1 MSINIIHIINGTEW
15 KFNPNLDLNL
25 GLGPQ
30 SQKTHNWQHPDS
42 EHSLQHLMRSE
53 VRGKTRV
60 FLGLSRG
67 GLLTSSYQT
76 MVPPSSDKSVFEWLR
91 NTVIL
96 SFLPQPTC
104 VVSWKD
110 TFLAKFQH
118 PELRRPR
125 SGAQLLFLCCEGN
138 ASCSPPWARRDNLP

>member
-1 MSINIIHIINGTEW
+1 M
-15 KFNPNLDLNL
+15 
-25 GLGPQ
+25 
-30 SQKTHNWQHPDS
+30 
-42 EHSLQHLMRSE
+42 
-53 VRGKTRV
+53 

-104 VVSWKD
+104 VVS
-110 TFLAKFQH
+110 
-118 PELRRPR
+118 
-125 SGAQLLFLCCEGN
+125 
-138 ASCSPPWARRDNLP
+138 

>member
-30 SQKTHNWQHPDS
+30 SQKTHNVQHPDSEHSLQHPDS

-53 VRGKTRV
+53 VRVKPRV

-76 MVPPSSDKSVFEWLR
+76 IVPPSGDKSVFEW
-91 NTVIL
+91 
-96 SFLPQPTC
+96 PT
-104 VVSWKD
+104 
-110 TFLAKFQH
+110 
-118 PELRRPR
+118 
-125 SGAQLLFLCCEGN
+125 
-138 ASCSPPWARRDNLP
+138 